1 MDIILGAMNFK
12 LNNMDKEK
20 IPNSNKRGKRTIAKE
35 KLYKNILKNIK
46 TIYPNFNIGVS
57 TSSRRDFSNYWKDPY
72 RHWCFKSK
80 NSLFDSSLTK
90 KYK

>member
-12 LNNMDKEK
+12 LNNMNKEK
-20 IPNSNKRGKRTIAKE
+20 LPNSNKRGKRTIAKE
-35 KLYKNILKNIK
+35 KLYKKILENIK

-57 TSSRRDFSNYWKDPY
+57 TSSRDDFANNWKDSY

-80 NSLFDSSLTK
+80 NSVFDSTLTK
-90 KYK
+90 KSK

>member
-20 IPNSNKRGKRTIAKE
+20 MLGSSRRGKRTIAKE
-35 KLYKNILKNIK
+35 KLYKNILNNIK
-46 TIYPNFNIGVS
+46 TIYPNFNVGIS
-57 TSSRRDFSNYWKDPY
+57 TSYRNDVTNNWKDPY

-80 NSLFDSSLTK
+80 NSLFDPTLTK
-90 KYK
+90 HSK